1 MVLAYS
7 LNKYMHNES
16 AGPMWPCDVFVLTF
30 VNLLLSFCCFFNSP
44 SNSILHYWLLHLG
57 NWSFEDE
64 KLRSSLPHGTF
75 QLLVKIC
82 CWFRCRGRDISLFIS
97 SKIVGYDQYWTTKL
111 SFLFPSSFIIFLL
124 VLLSPPPPPQF
135 SFWKRETDCRQ
146 AGGRWAG
153 EQAGRHAGRVANRGY
168 PDG

>member
-7 LNKYMHNES
+7 LNKYMHNENT
-16 AGPMWPCDVFVLTF
+16 GPMWPCDVFVLTF

-44 SNSILHYWLLHLG
+44 SNSILHCWLLHLG
-57 NWSFEDE
+57 NWPFEDE

-82 CWFRCRGRDISLFIS
+82 CWFRCRGRGISLFIS
-97 SKIVGYDQYWTTKL
+97 SKIVGYDQYKPQNYRFC
-111 SFLFPSSFIIFLL
+111 FLPHSYFFLL
-124 VLLSPPPPPQF
+124 VLLSPPP
-135 SFWKRETDCRQ
+135 SFPSRKEKLIVGR
-146 AGGRWAG
+146 RWAG
-153 EQAGRHAGRVANRGY
+153 EQAGWHVGRAANRGY